1 MATLRVSAVGAM
13 QKSSYDTDLTDAQ
26 WRLIE
31 TLFPPRKTMGRP
43 PTPLRS
49 LLDAILYLVKGGCSW
64 RLLPK
69 TFPPWKTVYHRFRR
83 WCQDGTWLLVNHALR
98 ALVRTEDGREPE
110 PSAAVLDSQTVRSDA
125 HGGKVGYDAG
135 KKTKGRKRFIIV
147 DTLGLLLGVVVVP
160 ANVPE
165 RIGAQELLAPL
176 MPALGRVRKLW
187 VDGGYSGPDFAQWV
201 CEQSPRIEVEVIKR
215 SDDVQ
220 GFKVLPK
227 RWVVERTFG
236 WLVKHRRLVRDYEKT
251 ECSAA
256 GWIAIAL
263 TRVMLRRLA

>member
-1 MATLRVSAVGAM
+1 M
-13 QKSSYDTDLTDAQ
+13 QNSSYDTDLTDAQ
-26 WRLIE
+26 WALIE
-31 TLFPPRKTMGRP
+31 ILFPPRKAMGRP
-43 PTPLRS
+43 PTPLRH
-49 LLDAILYLVKGGCSW
+49 LLNAIFYLVKSGCSY

-69 TFPPWKTVYHRFRR
+69 SFPPWKTVHDRFRK
-83 WCQDGTWLLVNHALR
+83 WCRDGTWLLVNHALR

-125 HGGKVGYDAG
+125 HGGEVGYDAG

-147 DTLGLLLGVVVVP
+147 DTLGMLLGVLVVP
-160 ANVPE
+160 ASVPE
-165 RIGAQELLAPL
+165 RIGAQKLLEPL
-176 MPALGRVRKLW
+176 APALGTLRKLW
-187 VDGGYSGPDFAQWV
+187 VDGGFSGPDFAEWV
-201 CEQSPRIEVEVIKR
+201 RQQSPKLEVEVIKR
-215 SDDVQ
+215 SDEVQ

-236 WLVKHRRLVRDYEKT
+236 WLVQHRRLVRDYEKT

-263 TRVMLRRLA
+263 TRIMLRRLA